1 MMRKK
6 IVFQLFFLTFLLC
19 CMIIAVIFFGQMYVT
34 KYLYIDKEKESVHKQ
49 LQQYSKY
56 YEKHSHDEK
65 KMQNIEET
73 YANQYGILIARLD
86 KEANIKM
93 LPSGDYY
100 LKVVDKETPE
110 KTSKVLFNNIVNA
123 KEYMDPDFSIIITG
137 FINKISTV
145 AVLNAASKDLGR
157 EIIIPMSMRV
167 KGYDTSFDSSIY
179 HQIIK
184 NMFDGTKEGIHVIK
198 NDRRN
203 TLYYLDGV
211 VKEISMPN
219 YSNPDAIETL
229 YNNDIFAKRILNFQA
244 DWITNKVKLED
255 RGWTQKEIRINDIQ
269 YIETIQPIIKNGQ
282 VQEMVYTLSS
292 LQPLTKAADLMSDYY
307 IYVIAFVLVLSLIV
321 SFYYSRIITKPLL
334 KINEATKKIMKFEFQ
349 DQLSIKSKNE
359 IGELSANINQ
369 LSDRM
374 EGYINQLKDDL
385 EKEKQLEQTRKDFIA
400 GVSHELKTPLSV
412 MQVSASMLQD
422 GIAPEMNQYYWGA
435 LEKEIEK
442 MNVMIDEMLNL
453 AKYESGT
460 YQIQME
466 QVHIGNLIQQAE
478 KDLHGQIDEKS
489 LQIKMNIDDVRVK
502 GKANLLEQVI
512 TNLFSNAIHYTDAK
526 QTIMIDIQEEKHAVY
541 IGFENKGSHIA
552 EENIEKIWDQFYR
565 VDKSRK
571 RVCGGTGLGLSIVK
585 NIFELHAAEYG
596 VTNTEDGV
604 LFYFRLEKW
613 DQSSE

>member
-1 MMRKK
+1 
-6 IVFQLFFLTFLLC
+6 
-19 CMIIAVIFFGQMYVT
+19 MIIAVIFFGQMYVMN
-34 KYLYIDKEKESVHKQ
+34 YLYIDKEKEHVQKQ
-49 LQQYSKY
+49 LQQYNTFYEAYKQDENKLQSKELS
-56 YEKHSHDEK
+56 YE
-65 KMQNIEET
+65 
-73 YANQYGILIARLD
+73 NQKGIMIARLD
-86 KEANIKM
+86 EAANIKK

-100 LKVVDKETPE
+100 IKAINKNDPSR
-110 KTSKVLFNNIVNA
+110 TSKVVFNNLINA
-123 KEYMDPDFSIIITG
+123 KKDMDPNFSILITSL
-137 FINKISTV
+137 INKTTKIAIMDT
-145 AVLNAASKDLGR
+145 ASKGSNKD
-157 EIIIPMSMRV
+157 IVIPTTLKI
-167 KGYDTSFDSSIY
+167 KGYDGGFVSPTY
-179 HQIIK
+179 YQIDKIMMSGVK
-184 NMFDGTKEGIHVIK
+184 NGMKIFSKEESEKYYFLEGI
-198 NDRRN
+198 
-203 TLYYLDGV
+203 
-211 VKEISMPN
+211 VKEISFPVYFN
-219 YSNPDAIETL
+219 SKIDNTLYSNEV
-229 YNNDIFAKRILNFQA
+229 FANRILQFQSE
-244 DWITNKVKLED
+244 WITDKVKLNGEE
-255 RGWTQKEIRINDIQ
+255 WVQNEISINGIK
-269 YIETIQPIIKNGQ
+269 YLETIKPILKDGQ
-282 VQEMVYTLSS
+282 VKEFIYSLSS
-292 LQPLTKAADLMSDYY
+292 LQPITKATDIMSDYY
-307 IYVIAFVLVLSLIV
+307 VYIIAFVLVLSLIV

-334 KINEATKKIMKFEFQ
+334 KINEATKKIMEFEFE

-359 IGELSANINQ
+359 IGELSSNINQ
-369 LSDRM
+369 LSERM
-374 EGYINQLKDDL
+374 EGYINQLKEDL

-422 GIAPEMNQYYWGA
+422 GIAPEMNQYYWEA

-442 MNVMIDEMLNL
+442 MNVLIDEMLNL

-466 QVHIGNLIQQAE
+466 QVNMGDFIQQAE

-512 TNLFSNAIHYTDAK
+512 TNLFTNAIRYTDARR
-526 QTIMIDIQEEKHAVY
+526 MIVIEVIEEEHGVY

-585 NIFELHAAEYG
+585 NIFELHTAEYG

-613 DQSSE
+613 DTKQ

>member
-1 MMRKK
+1 MRKK

-19 CMIIAVIFFGQMYVT
+19 CMIIAVIFFGQMYVMN
-34 KYLYIDKEKESVHKQ
+34 YLYIDKEKEHVQKQ
-49 LQQYSKY
+49 LQQYNTF
-56 YEKHSHDEK
+56 YEAYKQDENK
-65 KMQNIEET
+65 LQNKELSYE
-73 YANQYGILIARLD
+73 NQKGIMIARLD
-86 KEANIKM
+86 EAANIKK

-100 LKVVDKETPE
+100 IKAINKNDPSR
-110 KTSKVLFNNIVNA
+110 TSKVVFNNLINA
-123 KEYMDPDFSIIITG
+123 KKDMDPNFSILITSL
-137 FINKISTV
+137 INKTTKIAIMDT
-145 AVLNAASKDLGR
+145 ASKGSNKD
-157 EIIIPMSMRV
+157 IVIPTTLKI
-167 KGYDTSFDSSIY
+167 KGYDGGFVSPTY
-179 HQIIK
+179 YQIDKIMMSGVK
-184 NMFDGTKEGIHVIK
+184 NGMKIFSKEESEKYYFLEGI
-198 NDRRN
+198 
-203 TLYYLDGV
+203 
-211 VKEISMPN
+211 VKEISFPVYFN
-219 YSNPDAIETL
+219 SKIDNTLYSNEV
-229 YNNDIFAKRILNFQA
+229 FANRILQFQSE
-244 DWITNKVKLED
+244 WITDKVKLNGEE
-255 RGWTQKEIRINDIQ
+255 WVQNEISINGIK
-269 YIETIQPIIKNGQ
+269 YLETIKPILKDGQ
-282 VQEMVYTLSS
+282 VKEFIYSLSS
-292 LQPLTKAADLMSDYY
+292 LQPITKATDIMSDYY
-307 IYVIAFVLVLSLIV
+307 VYIIAFVLVLSLIV

-334 KINEATKKIMKFEFQ
+334 KINEATKKIMEFEFE

-359 IGELSANINQ
+359 IGELSSNINQ
-369 LSDRM
+369 LSERM
-374 EGYINQLKDDL
+374 EGYINQLKEDL

-422 GIAPEMNQYYWGA
+422 GFAPEMNQYYWEA

-442 MNVMIDEMLNL
+442 MNILIDEMLNL

-466 QVHIGNLIQQAE
+466 QVSIGNFIQQAE

-512 TNLFSNAIHYTDAK
+512 TNLFTNAIRYTDARR
-526 QTIMIDIQEEKHAVY
+526 MIVIEVIEEEHGVY

-613 DQSSE
+613 DTKQ

>member
-1 MMRKK
+1 MRKK

-19 CMIIAVIFFGQMYVT
+19 CMIIAVIFLGQMYVT

-49 LQQYSKY
+49 LHQYSKY

-73 YANQYGILIARLD
+73 FANQHGILIARLD

-100 LKVVDKETPE
+100 LKVVDKENPE
-110 KTSKVLFNNIVNA
+110 KTSKVVFNNIVNA

-145 AVLNAASKDLGR
+145 AVLTAASKDVGR

-167 KGYDTSFDSSIY
+167 KGYDTSFDSSI
-179 HQIIK
+179 HRQISK
-184 NMFDGTKEGIHVIK
+184 NMFEGTKEGIHLIK
-198 NDRRN
+198 DDRRN
-203 TLYYLDGV
+203 TLYFFDGV

-244 DWITNKVKLED
+244 NWITNKVKLED
-255 RGWTQKEIRINDIQ
+255 KGWTQKEIRINDIQ

-292 LQPLTKAADLMSDYY
+292 LQPLTKATDIMSDYY
-307 IYVIAFVLVLSLIV
+307 IYIIAFVLVLSLIM

-334 KINEATKKIMKFEFQ
+334 KINEATKKIMEFEFQ

-369 LSDRM
+369 LSVRM

-422 GIAPEMNQYYWGA
+422 GIAPELNQYYWGA

-442 MNVMIDEMLNL
+442 MNVIIDEMLNL

-460 YQIQME
+460 YQIQLE
-466 QVHIGNLIQQAE
+466 QVHIGNLIHQTE
-478 KDLHGQIDEKS
+478 KDLHGQIDEKA
-489 LQIKMNIDDVRVK
+489 LQIKTNIADVCVK

-512 TNLFSNAIHYTDAK
+512 TNLFTNAIRYTDSG
-526 QTIMIDIQEEKHAVY
+526 QTIVLVVNEEEHDVY
-541 IGFENKGSHIA
+541 IGFENKGSHIK
-552 EENIEKIWDQFYR
+552 EEDIEKIWDQFYR

-571 RVCGGTGLGLSIVK
+571 RVCGGMGLGLSIVK
-585 NIFELHAAEYG
+585 NIFELHDAEYG

-613 DQSSE
+613 GLK

>member
-1 MMRKK
+1 MRKK

-19 CMIIAVIFFGQMYVT
+19 CMIIAVIFFGQMYVMN
-34 KYLYIDKEKESVHKQ
+34 YLYIDKEKENVLKQ
-49 LQQYSKY
+49 LQQYSTF
-56 YEKHSHDEK
+56 YEAHKQDENK
-65 KMQNIEET
+65 LQSKELS
-73 YANQYGILIARLD
+73 YANQKSIMIARLD
-86 KEANIKM
+86 EIANIKK

-100 LKVVDKETPE
+100 IKAINKNNPSR
-110 KTSKVLFNNIVNA
+110 TSKIVFNNLINA
-123 KEYMDPDFSIIITG
+123 KKDMDSNFSVLITSL
-137 FINKISTV
+137 INKTTPIAIMDTV
-145 AVLNAASKDLGR
+145 SKGSNKD
-157 EIIIPMSMRV
+157 IVIPTTLKI
-167 KGYDTSFDSSIY
+167 KGYDGGFVSPTY
-179 HQIIK
+179 YQIDKIMMSGANNGIK
-184 NMFDGTKEGIHVIK
+184 HFTKEESEKYYFLEGI
-198 NDRRN
+198 
-203 TLYYLDGV
+203 
-211 VKEISMPN
+211 VKEISFPVYFN
-219 YSNPDAIETL
+219 SEVDNTLYSNEV
-229 YNNDIFAKRILNFQA
+229 FANRILQFQTE
-244 DWITNKVKLED
+244 WITDKVNLSGEN
-255 RGWTQKEIRINDIQ
+255 WVQKEININGIK
-269 YIETIQPIIKNGQ
+269 YLETVKPILKDGQ
-282 VQEMVYTLSS
+282 VKEMIYSLSS
-292 LQPLTKAADLMSDYY
+292 LQPITKATELMSDYY
-307 IYVIAFVLVLSLIV
+307 IYIIAFVLVLSLIV

-349 DQLSIKSKNE
+349 NQLSIKSKNE
-359 IGELSANINQ
+359 IGELSSNINQ

-385 EKEKQLEQTRKDFIA
+385 KKEKQLEQTRKDFIA

-422 GIAPEMNQYYWGA
+422 GIAPEMNQYYWEA

-442 MNVMIDEMLNL
+442 MNVLIDEMLNL

-466 QVHIGNLIQQAE
+466 QVNVVGLIQQVE

-489 LQIKMNIDDVRVK
+489 LKIIMNIDDVCVK
-502 GKANLLEQVI
+502 VKANLLEQVI
-512 TNLFSNAIHYTDAK
+512 TNLFTNAIRYTDAK
-526 QTIMIDIQEEKHAVY
+526 QMIVIDVKEEEHDVY

-585 NIFELHAAEYG
+585 NIFELHDAEYG

-613 DQSSE
+613 DGKQ

>member
-1 MMRKK
+1 MRKK

-19 CMIIAVIFFGQMYVT
+19 CMIIAVIFFGQMYVMN
-34 KYLYIDKEKESVHKQ
+34 YLYIDKEKEHVQKQ
-49 LQQYSKY
+49 LQQYNTFYEAYKQDENKLQSKELS
-56 YEKHSHDEK
+56 YE
-65 KMQNIEET
+65 
-73 YANQYGILIARLD
+73 NQKGIMIARLD
-86 KEANIKM
+86 EAANIKK

-100 LKVVDKETPE
+100 IKAINKNDPSR
-110 KTSKVLFNNIVNA
+110 TSKVVFNNLINA
-123 KEYMDPDFSIIITG
+123 KKDMDPNFSILITSL
-137 FINKISTV
+137 INKTTKIAIMDT
-145 AVLNAASKDLGR
+145 ASKGSNKD
-157 EIIIPMSMRV
+157 IVIPTTLKI
-167 KGYDTSFDSSIY
+167 KGYDGGFVSPTY
-179 HQIIK
+179 YQIDKIMMSGVK
-184 NMFDGTKEGIHVIK
+184 NGMKIFSKEESEKYYFLEGI
-198 NDRRN
+198 
-203 TLYYLDGV
+203 
-211 VKEISMPN
+211 VKEISFPVYFN
-219 YSNPDAIETL
+219 SKIDNTLYSNEV
-229 YNNDIFAKRILNFQA
+229 FANRILQFQSE
-244 DWITNKVKLED
+244 WITDKVKLNGEE
-255 RGWTQKEIRINDIQ
+255 WVQNEISINGIK
-269 YIETIQPIIKNGQ
+269 YLETIKPILKDGQ
-282 VQEMVYTLSS
+282 VKEFIYSLSS
-292 LQPLTKAADLMSDYY
+292 LQPITKATDIMSDYY
-307 IYVIAFVLVLSLIV
+307 VYIIAFVLVLSLIV

-334 KINEATKKIMKFEFQ
+334 KINEATKKIMEFEFE
-349 DQLSIKSKNE
+349 DQLSIQSKNE
-359 IGELSANINQ
+359 IGELSSNINQ
-369 LSDRM
+369 LSERM
-374 EGYINQLKDDL
+374 EGYINQLKEDL

-422 GIAPEMNQYYWGA
+422 GFAPEMNQYYWEA

-442 MNVMIDEMLNL
+442 MNILIDEMLNL

-466 QVHIGNLIQQAE
+466 QVSIGDLIQQAE
-478 KDLHGQIDEKS
+478 KDLHTQIDEKS

-512 TNLFSNAIHYTDAK
+512 TNLFTNAIRYTDSRR
-526 QTIMIDIQEEKHAVY
+526 MIVIEVIEEEHGVY

-613 DQSSE
+613 DTKQ

>member
-1 MMRKK
+1 MRKK

-19 CMIIAVIFFGQMYVT
+19 CMIIVVIFFGQMYVT
-34 KYLYIDKEKESVHKQ
+34 KYLYIDKEKESIHKQ
-49 LQQYSKY
+49 LQQYSEY

-73 YANQYGILIARLD
+73 YANQHGILIARLD

-93 LPSGDYY
+93 LPSGDYF
-100 LKVVDKETPE
+100 LKVVDRENPE
-110 KTSKVLFNNIVNA
+110 KTSKVVFNNIVNA
-123 KEYMDPDFSIIITG
+123 KEYMDPDFSIIITS

-145 AVLNAASKDLGR
+145 AVLHAASKDVGR
-157 EIIIPMSMRV
+157 EIIVPMSMKV

-179 HQIIK
+179 HQIRK
-184 NMFDGTKEGIHVIK
+184 NMFDGTKERFRLITHDGG
-198 NDRRN
+198 DA
-203 TLYYLDGV
+203 LDYLEGV

-292 LQPLTKAADLMSDYY
+292 LQPLTKAADLMNDYY

-349 DQLSIKSKNE
+349 DQISIKSKNE

-412 MQVSASMLQD
+412 MQISASMLQD
-422 GIAPEMNQYYWGA
+422 GIAPETNQYYWGA

-526 QTIMIDIQEEKHAVY
+526 QTIMIDVQEEKHAVY

>member
-1 MMRKK
+1 MRKK

-19 CMIIAVIFFGQMYVT
+19 CMIIAVIFFGQMYVMN
-34 KYLYIDKEKESVHKQ
+34 YLYIDKEKEHVQKQ
-49 LQQYSKY
+49 LQQYNTF
-56 YEKHSHDEK
+56 YEAYKQDENK
-65 KMQNIEET
+65 LQNKELSYE
-73 YANQYGILIARLD
+73 NQKGIMIARLD
-86 KEANIKM
+86 EAANIKK

-100 LKVVDKETPE
+100 IKAINKNDPSR
-110 KTSKVLFNNIVNA
+110 TSKVVFNNLINA
-123 KEYMDPDFSIIITG
+123 KKDMDPNFSILITSL
-137 FINKISTV
+137 INKTTKIAIMDT
-145 AVLNAASKDLGR
+145 ASKGSNKD
-157 EIIIPMSMRV
+157 IVIPTTLKI
-167 KGYDTSFDSSIY
+167 KGYDGGFVSPTY
-179 HQIIK
+179 YQIDKIMMSGVK
-184 NMFDGTKEGIHVIK
+184 NGMKIFSKEESEKYYFLEGI
-198 NDRRN
+198 
-203 TLYYLDGV
+203 
-211 VKEISMPN
+211 VKEISFPVYFN
-219 YSNPDAIETL
+219 SKIDNTLYSNEV
-229 YNNDIFAKRILNFQA
+229 FANRILQFQSE
-244 DWITNKVKLED
+244 WITDKVKLNGEE
-255 RGWTQKEIRINDIQ
+255 WVQNEISINGIK
-269 YIETIQPIIKNGQ
+269 YLETIKPILKDGQ
-282 VQEMVYTLSS
+282 VKEFIYSLSS
-292 LQPLTKAADLMSDYY
+292 LQPITKATDIMSDYY
-307 IYVIAFVLVLSLIV
+307 VYIIAFVLVLSLIV

-334 KINEATKKIMKFEFQ
+334 KINEATKKIMEFEFE

-359 IGELSANINQ
+359 IGELSSNINQ
-369 LSDRM
+369 LSERM
-374 EGYINQLKDDL
+374 EGYINQLKEDL

-422 GIAPEMNQYYWGA
+422 GFAPEMNQYYWEA

-442 MNVMIDEMLNL
+442 MNILIDEMLNL

-466 QVHIGNLIQQAE
+466 QVSIGDFIQQAE

-512 TNLFSNAIHYTDAK
+512 TNLFTNAIRYTDARR
-526 QTIMIDIQEEKHAVY
+526 MIVIEVIEEEHGVY

-613 DQSSE
+613 DTKQ

>member
-1 MMRKK
+1 MRKK

-34 KYLYIDKEKESVHKQ
+34 KYLYIDKEKESVQKQ

-56 YEKHSHDEK
+56 YEKHSLDEK
-65 KMQNIEET
+65 KMQDIEKT
-73 YANQYGILIARLD
+73 YANQNGILIARLD

-100 LKVVDKETPE
+100 LKIVDRNDPT
-110 KTSKVLFNNIVNA
+110 KTSKVVFNNFVNA
-123 KEYMDPDFSIIITG
+123 KEHVDPDFSIIITG
-137 FINKISTV
+137 FINKISNV
-145 AVLNAASKDLGR
+145 AVLQAASKDISR
-157 EIIIPMSMRV
+157 EIIVPMSIKV
-167 KGYDTSFDSSIY
+167 KGYDTNFDSSTY
-179 HQIIK
+179 HQVRK
-184 NMFDGTKEGIHVIK
+184 NTFDGVKEGHRLIIDDGK
-198 NDRRN
+198 YA
-203 TLYYLDGV
+203 LYYLEGV

-219 YSNPDAIETL
+219 YTNPDAINTL

-244 DWITNKVKLED
+244 DWITNKVTLED
-255 RGWTQKEIRINDIQ
+255 NGWTQKEISINGIQ
-269 YIETIQPIIKNGQ
+269 YIETIKPIIKNGQ

-292 LQPLTKAADLMSDYY
+292 LQPLTKATDLMSDYY
-307 IYVIAFVLVLSLIV
+307 IYIIVFVLVLSLFV

-334 KINEATKKIMKFEFQ
+334 KINKATKKIMEFEFQ
-349 DQLSIKSKNE
+349 NKLSITSKNE
-359 IGELSANINQ
+359 IGELSTNINQ
-369 LSDRM
+369 LSERI
-374 EGYINQLKDDL
+374 EGYINQLKEDL

-422 GIAPEMNQYYWGA
+422 GIAPEMNQYYWEA

-466 QVHIGNLIQQAE
+466 QVNIGNLIQQAE

-489 LQIKMNIDDVRVK
+489 LQIKMNIDDVCVK
-502 GKANLLEQVI
+502 GKANLLGQVI
-512 TNLFSNAIHYTDAK
+512 TNLFTNAIRYTDAE
-526 QTIMIDIQEEKHAVY
+526 QMIVIEVKEQEHGVY

-552 EENIEKIWDQFYR
+552 EEIIDKIWDQFYR
-565 VDKSRK
+565 GDKSRK

-585 NIFELHAAEYG
+585 NILELHDAEYG
-596 VTNTEDGV
+596 VTNTKDGV
-604 LFYFRLEKW
+604 VFYFCLEKW
-613 DQSSE
+613 DTK

>member
-1 MMRKK
+1 MKKK
-6 IVFQLFFLTFLLC
+6 IVLQLFSLTFLLC

-34 KYLYIDKEKESVHKQ
+34 KYLYIDKEKESVQKQ
-49 LQQYSKY
+49 LQQYEKY
-56 YEKHSHDEK
+56 YESHSQEEM
-65 KMQNIEET
+65 KMQKIEEKF
-73 YANQYGILIARLD
+73 ANQHVILIARLD

-100 LKVVDKETPE
+100 LKVVDRNDPT
-110 KTSKVLFNNIVNA
+110 KTSKVVFNNFVNA
-123 KEYMDPDFSIIITG
+123 KEHVGSNFSIIITD
-137 FINKISTV
+137 FINKLSNV
-145 AVLNAASKDLGR
+145 ALLDVASKGVSKD
-157 EIIIPMSMRV
+157 IVTPMSMRA
-167 KGYDTSFDSSIY
+167 KGYDTRFDSSTY
-179 HQIIK
+179 HQILK
-184 NMFDGTKEGIHVIK
+184 NTQDSTKKGHQLIILDG
-198 NDRRN
+198 RYA
-203 TLYYLDGV
+203 LYYLEGV

-219 YSNPDAIETL
+219 YADPDAVNTM

-244 DWITNKVKLED
+244 DWITDKVKLED
-255 RGWTQKEIRINDIQ
+255 SSWTQKEIRINGIQ
-269 YIETIQPIIKNGQ
+269 YIETIKPIIKNGQ
-282 VQEMVYTLSS
+282 VQEILYTLSS
-292 LQPLTKAADLMSDYY
+292 LQPLTKASDLMSDYY
-307 IYVIAFVLVLSLIV
+307 IYIIAFVLVLSLIV

-334 KINEATKKIMKFEFQ
+334 KINEATKKIMEFKFQ

-359 IGELSANINQ
+359 IGELSSNINQ
-369 LSDRM
+369 LSARM

-422 GIAPEMNQYYWGA
+422 GIAPEMNQYYWEA

-442 MNVMIDEMLNL
+442 MNVLIDEMLNL
-453 AKYESGT
+453 AKYQSGT

-466 QVHIGNLIQQAE
+466 QFFIGRMIHQVQNNL
-478 KDLHGQIDEKS
+478 HVQIHEKS
-489 LQIKMNIDDVRVK
+489 LQIKTNIDDVCVK

-512 TNLFSNAIHYTDAK
+512 TNLFTNAIRYTNTG
-526 QTIMIDIQEEKHAVY
+526 QTIVIEVKEEEYGVY
-541 IGFENKGSHIA
+541 IGFENKGSHIT

-585 NIFELHAAEYG
+585 NIFELHDAEYG

-604 LFYFRLEKW
+604 LFYFRLDKW
-613 DQSSE
+613 DTK

>member
-1 MMRKK
+1 MRKK

-19 CMIIAVIFFGQMYVT
+19 CMIIAIIFFGQMYVMN
-34 KYLYIDKEKESVHKQ
+34 YLYIDKEKENVLKQ
-49 LQQYSKY
+49 LQQYSTF
-56 YEKHSHDEK
+56 YEAHKQDENK
-65 KMQNIEET
+65 LQSKELS
-73 YANQYGILIARLD
+73 YANQKSIMIARLD
-86 KEANIKM
+86 EIANIKK

-100 LKVVDKETPE
+100 IKAINKNNPSR
-110 KTSKVLFNNIVNA
+110 TSKIVFNNLINA
-123 KEYMDPDFSIIITG
+123 KKDMDSNFSVLITSL
-137 FINKISTV
+137 INKTTPIAIMDTV
-145 AVLNAASKDLGR
+145 SKGSNKD
-157 EIIIPMSMRV
+157 IVIPTTLKI
-167 KGYDTSFDSSIY
+167 KGYDGGFVSPTY
-179 HQIIK
+179 YQIDKIMMSGANNGIK
-184 NMFDGTKEGIHVIK
+184 HFTKEESEKYYFLEGI
-198 NDRRN
+198 
-203 TLYYLDGV
+203 
-211 VKEISMPN
+211 VKEISFPVYFN
-219 YSNPDAIETL
+219 SEVDNTLYSNEV
-229 YNNDIFAKRILNFQA
+229 FANRILQFQSE
-244 DWITNKVKLED
+244 WITDKVNLSGEN
-255 RGWTQKEIRINDIQ
+255 WVQKEININGIK
-269 YIETIQPIIKNGQ
+269 YLETIKPILKDGQ
-282 VQEMVYTLSS
+282 VKEMIYSLSS
-292 LQPLTKAADLMSDYY
+292 LQPITKATELMSDYY
-307 IYVIAFVLVLSLIV
+307 IYIIAFVLVLSLIV

-349 DQLSIKSKNE
+349 NQLSIKSKNE
-359 IGELSANINQ
+359 IGELSSNINQ

-385 EKEKQLEQTRKDFIA
+385 KKEKQLEQTRKDFIA

-422 GIAPEMNQYYWGA
+422 GIAPEMNQYYWEA

-442 MNVMIDEMLNL
+442 MNVLIDEMLNL

-466 QVHIGNLIQQAE
+466 QVNVVGLIQQVE

-489 LQIKMNIDDVRVK
+489 LKIIMNIDDVCVK
-502 GKANLLEQVI
+502 VKANLLEQVI
-512 TNLFSNAIHYTDAK
+512 TNLFTNAIRYTDAK
-526 QTIMIDIQEEKHAVY
+526 QMIVIDVKEEEHDVY

-585 NIFELHAAEYG
+585 NIFELHDAEYG

-613 DQSSE
+613 DGKQ

>member
-1 MMRKK
+1 MKKK
-6 IVFQLFFLTFLLC
+6 IVLQLFSLTFLLC

-34 KYLYIDKEKESVHKQ
+34 KYLYIDKEKESVQKQ
-49 LQQYSKY
+49 LQQYEKY
-56 YEKHSHDEK
+56 YESHSQEEMK
-65 KMQNIEET
+65 IQKIEEKF
-73 YANQYGILIARLD
+73 ANQHGILIARLD

-100 LKVVDKETPE
+100 LKVVDRNDPT
-110 KTSKVLFNNIVNA
+110 KTSKVVFNNFVNA
-123 KEYMDPDFSIIITG
+123 KEHVGSNFSIIITD
-137 FINKISTV
+137 FINKLSNV
-145 AVLNAASKDLGR
+145 ALLDVASKGVSKD
-157 EIIIPMSMRV
+157 IVTPMSMRA
-167 KGYDTSFDSSIY
+167 KGYDTRFDSSTY
-179 HQIIK
+179 HQILK
-184 NMFDGTKEGIHVIK
+184 NTQDSTKKGHQLIILDG
-198 NDRRN
+198 RYA
-203 TLYYLDGV
+203 LYYLEGV

-219 YSNPDAIETL
+219 YADPDAVNTM

-244 DWITNKVKLED
+244 DWITDKVKLED
-255 RGWTQKEIRINDIQ
+255 SSWTQKEIRINGIQ
-269 YIETIQPIIKNGQ
+269 YIETIKPIIKNGQ
-282 VQEMVYTLSS
+282 VQEILYTLSS
-292 LQPLTKAADLMSDYY
+292 LQPLTKASDLMSDYY
-307 IYVIAFVLVLSLIV
+307 IYIIAFVLVLSLIV

-334 KINEATKKIMKFEFQ
+334 KINEATKKIMEFKFQ

-359 IGELSANINQ
+359 IGELSSNINQ
-369 LSDRM
+369 LSARM

-422 GIAPEMNQYYWGA
+422 GIAPEMNQYYWEA

-442 MNVMIDEMLNL
+442 MNVLIDEMLNL
-453 AKYESGT
+453 AKYQSGT

-466 QVHIGNLIQQAE
+466 QFFIGRMIHQVQNNL
-478 KDLHGQIDEKS
+478 HVQIHEKS
-489 LQIKMNIDDVRVK
+489 LQIKTNIDDVCVK

-512 TNLFSNAIHYTDAK
+512 TNLFTNAIRYTNTG
-526 QTIMIDIQEEKHAVY
+526 QTIVIEVKEEEYGVY
-541 IGFENKGSHIA
+541 IGFENKGSHIT

-585 NIFELHAAEYG
+585 NIFELHDAEYG

-604 LFYFRLEKW
+604 LFYFRLDKW
-613 DQSSE
+613 DTK

>member
-1 MMRKK
+1 MRKK

-34 KYLYIDKEKESVHKQ
+34 KYLYIDKEKESIQKQ

-65 KMQNIEET
+65 KMQKIEET
-73 YANQYGILIARLD
+73 YANQHGILIARLD

-100 LKVVDKETPE
+100 LKVVDKENPE
-110 KTSKVLFNNIVNA
+110 KVSKVVFNNIVNA

-145 AVLNAASKDLGR
+145 AVLNVASKDVGR
-157 EIIIPMSMRV
+157 EILIPMSMRV
-167 KGYDTSFDSSIY
+167 KGYDTSFNSSIY
-179 HQIIK
+179 RQIRK
-184 NMFDGTKEGIHVIK
+184 SMFDGTKEGIHLITD
-198 NDRRN
+198 DRGN
-203 TLYYLDGV
+203 TLYFFNGV

-229 YNNDIFAKRILNFQA
+229 YNNDIFAKRILNFQS
-244 DWITNKVKLED
+244 DWITNKVQLEGS
-255 RGWTQKEIRINDIQ
+255 GWTQKEININGIQ
-269 YIETIQPIIKNGQ
+269 YIETIKPILKNGQ

-292 LQPLTKAADLMSDYY
+292 LQPLTKATDLMSDYY
-307 IYVIAFVLVLSLIV
+307 IYIIAFVLVLSLIV
-321 SFYYSRIITKPLL
+321 SFYYSRIITKPLI
-334 KINEATKKIMKFEFQ
+334 KINETTKKIMEFEFQ
-349 DQLSIKSKNE
+349 NKLSIKSKNE
-359 IGELSANINQ
+359 IGELSSNINQ
-369 LSDRM
+369 LSERM
-374 EGYINQLKDDL
+374 EGYINQLKEDL
-385 EKEKQLEQTRKDFIA
+385 EKEKQLERTRKDFIA

-422 GIAPEMNQYYWGA
+422 GIAPEMNQYYWEA

-442 MNVMIDEMLNL
+442 MNVLIDEMLNL

-466 QVHIGNLIQQAE
+466 QAHIGRIIRKTE
-478 KDLHGQIDEKS
+478 KDLHVQIDEKS
-489 LQIKMNIDDVRVK
+489 LQIELNIDNVYVK
-502 GKANLLEQVI
+502 GKSNLLEQVI
-512 TNLFSNAIHYTDAK
+512 TNLFTNAIRYTGAK
-526 QTIMIDIQEEKHAVY
+526 QLIVIDVKEEENDVY

-552 EENIEKIWDQFYR
+552 EENIDKIWDQFYR

-571 RVCGGTGLGLSIVK
+571 RVCGGTGLGLAIVK
-585 NIFELHAAEYG
+585 NILELHAAEYG
-596 VTNTEDGV
+596 VMNTEDGV
-604 LFYFRLEKW
+604 LFYFRLNKW
-613 DQSSE
+613 DIEQ

>member
-1 MMRKK
+1 M
-6 IVFQLFFLTFLLC
+6 F
-19 CMIIAVIFFGQMYVT
+19 
-34 KYLYIDKEKESVHKQ
+34 
-49 LQQYSKY
+49 
-56 YEKHSHDEK
+56 
-65 KMQNIEET
+65 
-73 YANQYGILIARLD
+73 AN
-86 KEANIKM
+86 
-93 LPSGDYY
+93 
-100 LKVVDKETPE
+100 
-110 KTSKVLFNNIVNA
+110 
-123 KEYMDPDFSIIITG
+123 
-137 FINKISTV
+137 
-145 AVLNAASKDLGR
+145 
-157 EIIIPMSMRV
+157 
-167 KGYDTSFDSSIY
+167 
-179 HQIIK
+179 
-184 NMFDGTKEGIHVIK
+184 
-198 NDRRN
+198 
-203 TLYYLDGV
+203 
-211 VKEISMPN
+211 
-219 YSNPDAIETL
+219 
-229 YNNDIFAKRILNFQA
+229 RILQFQSE
-244 DWITNKVKLED
+244 WITDKVKLNGEE
-255 RGWTQKEIRINDIQ
+255 WVQNEISINGIK
-269 YIETIQPIIKNGQ
+269 YLETIKPILKDGQ
-282 VQEMVYTLSS
+282 VKEFIYSLSS
-292 LQPLTKAADLMSDYY
+292 LQPITKATDIMSDYY
-307 IYVIAFVLVLSLIV
+307 VYIIAFVLVLSLIV

-334 KINEATKKIMKFEFQ
+334 KINEATKKIMEFEFE

-359 IGELSANINQ
+359 IGELSSNINQ
-369 LSDRM
+369 LSERM
-374 EGYINQLKDDL
+374 EGYINQLKEDL

-422 GIAPEMNQYYWGA
+422 GFAPERNQYYWEA

-442 MNVMIDEMLNL
+442 MNILIDEMLNL

-466 QVHIGNLIQQAE
+466 QVSIGDFIQQAE

-512 TNLFSNAIHYTDAK
+512 TNLFTNAIRYTDARR
-526 QTIMIDIQEEKHAVY
+526 MIVIEVIEEEHGVY

-613 DQSSE
+613 DTKQ

>member
-1 MMRKK
+1 MRRK
-6 IVFQLFFLTFLLC
+6 IVFQLFSLTFLLC
-19 CMIIAVIFFGQMYVT
+19 CMIITVIFLGQMYVT
-34 KYLYIDKEKESVHKQ
+34 KYLYVDKEKESVQKQ
-49 LQQYSKY
+49 LHQYSKY

-73 YANQYGILIARLD
+73 FANQHGILIARLD

-100 LKVVDKETPE
+100 LKVVDKENPE
-110 KTSKVLFNNIVNA
+110 NASKVVFNNIVNA

-145 AVLNAASKDLGR
+145 AVLTAASKDVGR

-167 KGYDTSFDSSIY
+167 KGYDTNFDSSI
-179 HQIIK
+179 HRQISK
-184 NMFDGTKEGIHVIK
+184 NMFEGAKEGIRLIK
-198 NDRRN
+198 DDSP
-203 TLYYLDGV
+203 LYFFDGV

-229 YNNDIFAKRILNFQA
+229 YNNDIFAKRILDFQA

-292 LQPLTKAADLMSDYY
+292 LQPLTKASDLMSDYY
-307 IYVIAFVLVLSLIV
+307 IYIVAFVLVLSLIV

-334 KINEATKKIMKFEFQ
+334 KINEATKKIMEFDFQ

-359 IGELSANINQ
+359 IGELSSNINQ
-369 LSDRM
+369 LSARM

-460 YQIQME
+460 YQIQLE
-466 QVHIGNLIQQAE
+466 QVHIGNLIHQVE
-478 KDLHGQIDEKS
+478 KDLHCQIDEKA
-489 LQIKMNIDDVRVK
+489 LQIKTNIDDVCVK

-512 TNLFSNAIHYTDAK
+512 TNLFTNAIRYTDSG
-526 QTIMIDIQEEKHAVY
+526 QTIVLVVNEEEHDVY
-541 IGFENKGSHIA
+541 IGFENKGSHIK
-552 EENIEKIWDQFYR
+552 EEDIEKIWDQFYR

-571 RVCGGTGLGLSIVK
+571 RVCGGMGLGLSIVK
-585 NIFELHAAEYG
+585 NIFELHDAEYG
-596 VTNTEDGV
+596 VKNTEDGV
-604 LFYFRLEKW
+604 LFYFRLKKW
-613 DQSSE
+613 DTM

>member
-1 MMRKK
+1 MRKK

-19 CMIIAVIFFGQMYVT
+19 CMIIAVIFFGQMYVMN
-34 KYLYIDKEKESVHKQ
+34 YLYIDKEKEHVQKQ
-49 LQQYSKY
+49 LQQYNTF
-56 YEKHSHDEK
+56 YEAYKQDENK
-65 KMQNIEET
+65 LQNKELSYE
-73 YANQYGILIARLD
+73 NQKGIMIARLD
-86 KEANIKM
+86 EAANIKK

-100 LKVVDKETPE
+100 IKAINKNDPSR
-110 KTSKVLFNNIVNA
+110 TSKVVFNNLINA
-123 KEYMDPDFSIIITG
+123 KKDMDPNFSILITSL
-137 FINKISTV
+137 INKTTKIAIMDT
-145 AVLNAASKDLGR
+145 ASKGSNKD
-157 EIIIPMSMRV
+157 IVIPTTLKI
-167 KGYDTSFDSSIY
+167 KGYDGGFVSPTY
-179 HQIIK
+179 YQIDKIMMSGVK
-184 NMFDGTKEGIHVIK
+184 NGMKIFSKEESEKYYFLEGI
-198 NDRRN
+198 
-203 TLYYLDGV
+203 
-211 VKEISMPN
+211 VKEISFPVYFN
-219 YSNPDAIETL
+219 SKIDNTLYSNEV
-229 YNNDIFAKRILNFQA
+229 FANRILQFQSE
-244 DWITNKVKLED
+244 WITDKVKLNGEE
-255 RGWTQKEIRINDIQ
+255 WVQNEISINGIK
-269 YIETIQPIIKNGQ
+269 YLETIKPILKDGQ
-282 VQEMVYTLSS
+282 VKEFIYSLSS
-292 LQPLTKAADLMSDYY
+292 LQPITKATDIMSDYY
-307 IYVIAFVLVLSLIV
+307 VYIIAFVLVLSLIV

-334 KINEATKKIMKFEFQ
+334 KINEATKKIMEFEFE

-359 IGELSANINQ
+359 IGELSSNINQ
-369 LSDRM
+369 LSERM
-374 EGYINQLKDDL
+374 EGYINQLKEDL

-422 GIAPEMNQYYWGA
+422 GFAPEMNQYYWEA

-442 MNVMIDEMLNL
+442 MNILIDEMLNL

-466 QVHIGNLIQQAE
+466 QVSIGDLIQQAE
-478 KDLHGQIDEKS
+478 KDLHTQIDEKS

-512 TNLFSNAIHYTDAK
+512 TNLFTNAIRYTDSRR
-526 QTIMIDIQEEKHAVY
+526 MIVIEVIEEEHGVY

-613 DQSSE
+613 DTKQ

>member
-1 MMRKK
+1 MRKK

-19 CMIIAVIFFGQMYVT
+19 CMIIAVIFFGQMYVMN
-34 KYLYIDKEKESVHKQ
+34 YLYIDKEKENVLKQ
-49 LQQYSKY
+49 LQQYSTF
-56 YEKHSHDEK
+56 YEAHKQDENK
-65 KMQNIEET
+65 LQSKELS
-73 YANQYGILIARLD
+73 YANQKSIMIARLD
-86 KEANIKM
+86 EIANIKK

-100 LKVVDKETPE
+100 IKAINKNNPSR
-110 KTSKVLFNNIVNA
+110 TSKIVFNNLINA
-123 KEYMDPDFSIIITG
+123 KKDMDSNFSVLITSL
-137 FINKISTV
+137 INKTTPIAIMDTV
-145 AVLNAASKDLGR
+145 SKGSNKD
-157 EIIIPMSMRV
+157 IVIPTTLKI
-167 KGYDTSFDSSIY
+167 KGYDGGFVSPTY
-179 HQIIK
+179 YQIDKIMMSGANNGIK
-184 NMFDGTKEGIHVIK
+184 HFTKEESEKYYFLEGI
-198 NDRRN
+198 
-203 TLYYLDGV
+203 
-211 VKEISMPN
+211 VKEISFPVYFN
-219 YSNPDAIETL
+219 SEVDNTLYSNEV
-229 YNNDIFAKRILNFQA
+229 FANRILQFQSE
-244 DWITNKVKLED
+244 WITDKVNLSGEN
-255 RGWTQKEIRINDIQ
+255 WVQKEININGIK
-269 YIETIQPIIKNGQ
+269 YLETIKPILKDGQ
-282 VQEMVYTLSS
+282 VKEMIYSLSS
-292 LQPLTKAADLMSDYY
+292 LQPITKATELMSDYY
-307 IYVIAFVLVLSLIV
+307 IYIIAFVLVLSLIV

-359 IGELSANINQ
+359 IGELSSNINQ

-374 EGYINQLKDDL
+374 KGYINQLKDDL
-385 EKEKQLEQTRKDFIA
+385 KKEKQLEQTRKDFIA

-422 GIAPEMNQYYWGA
+422 GIAPEMNQYYWEA

-442 MNVMIDEMLNL
+442 MNVLIDEMLNL

-466 QVHIGNLIQQAE
+466 QVNVVGLIQQVE

-489 LQIKMNIDDVRVK
+489 LKIIMNIDDVCVK
-502 GKANLLEQVI
+502 VKANLLEQVI
-512 TNLFSNAIHYTDAK
+512 TNLFTNAIRYTDAK
-526 QTIMIDIQEEKHAVY
+526 QMIVIDVKEEEHDVY

-585 NIFELHAAEYG
+585 NIFELHDAEYG

-613 DQSSE
+613 DGKQ

>member
-1 MMRKK
+1 MMRRK
-6 IVFQLFFLTFLLC
+6 IVFQLFSLTFLLC
-19 CMIIAVIFFGQMYVT
+19 CMIITVIFLGQMYVT
-34 KYLYIDKEKESVHKQ
+34 KYLYVDKEKESVQKQ
-49 LQQYSKY
+49 LHQYSKY

-73 YANQYGILIARLD
+73 FANQHGILIARLD

-100 LKVVDKETPE
+100 LKVVDKENPE
-110 KTSKVLFNNIVNA
+110 NASKVVFNNIVNA

-145 AVLNAASKDLGR
+145 AVLTAASKDVGR

-167 KGYDTSFDSSIY
+167 KGYDTNFDSSI
-179 HQIIK
+179 HRQISK
-184 NMFDGTKEGIHVIK
+184 NMFEGAKEGIRLIK
-198 NDRRN
+198 DDSP
-203 TLYYLDGV
+203 LYFFDGV

-229 YNNDIFAKRILNFQA
+229 YNNDIFAKRILDFQA

-292 LQPLTKAADLMSDYY
+292 LQPLTKASDLMSDYY
-307 IYVIAFVLVLSLIV
+307 IYIVAFVLVLSLIV

-334 KINEATKKIMKFEFQ
+334 KINEATKKIMEFDFQ

-359 IGELSANINQ
+359 IGELSSNINQ
-369 LSDRM
+369 LSARM

-460 YQIQME
+460 YQIQLE
-466 QVHIGNLIQQAE
+466 QVHIGNLIHQVE
-478 KDLHGQIDEKS
+478 KDLHCQIDEKA
-489 LQIKMNIDDVRVK
+489 LQIKTNIDDVCVK

-512 TNLFSNAIHYTDAK
+512 TNLFTNAIRYTDSG
-526 QTIMIDIQEEKHAVY
+526 QTIVLVVNEEEHDVY
-541 IGFENKGSHIA
+541 IGFENKGSHIK
-552 EENIEKIWDQFYR
+552 EEDIEKIWDQFYR

-571 RVCGGTGLGLSIVK
+571 RVCGGMGLGLSIVK
-585 NIFELHAAEYG
+585 NIFELHDAEYG
-596 VTNTEDGV
+596 VKNTEDGV
-604 LFYFRLEKW
+604 LFYFRLKKW
-613 DQSSE
+613 DTM

>member
-1 MMRKK
+1 MKKK
-6 IVFQLFFLTFLLC
+6 IVLQLFSLTFLLC

-34 KYLYIDKEKESVHKQ
+34 KYLYIDKEKESVQKQ
-49 LQQYSKY
+49 LQQYEKY
-56 YEKHSHDEK
+56 YESHSQEEMK
-65 KMQNIEET
+65 IQKIEEKF
-73 YANQYGILIARLD
+73 ANQHGILIARLD

-100 LKVVDKETPE
+100 LKVVDRNDPT
-110 KTSKVLFNNIVNA
+110 KTSKVVFNNFVNA
-123 KEYMDPDFSIIITG
+123 KEHVGSNFSIIITD
-137 FINKISTV
+137 FINKLSNV
-145 AVLNAASKDLGR
+145 ALLDVASKGVSKD
-157 EIIIPMSMRV
+157 IVTPMSMRA
-167 KGYDTSFDSSIY
+167 KGYDTRFDSSTY
-179 HQIIK
+179 HQILK
-184 NMFDGTKEGIHVIK
+184 NTQDSTKKGHQLIILDG
-198 NDRRN
+198 RYA
-203 TLYYLDGV
+203 LYYLEGV

-219 YSNPDAIETL
+219 YADPDAVNTM

-244 DWITNKVKLED
+244 DWITDKVKLED
-255 RGWTQKEIRINDIQ
+255 SSWTQKEIRINGIQ
-269 YIETIQPIIKNGQ
+269 YIETIKPIIKNGQ
-282 VQEMVYTLSS
+282 VQEILYTLSS
-292 LQPLTKAADLMSDYY
+292 LQPLTKASDLMSDYY
-307 IYVIAFVLVLSLIV
+307 IYIIAFVLVLSLIV

-334 KINEATKKIMKFEFQ
+334 KIHEATKKIMEFKFQ

-359 IGELSANINQ
+359 IGELSSNINQ
-369 LSDRM
+369 LSARM

-422 GIAPEMNQYYWGA
+422 GIAPEMNQYYWEA

-442 MNVMIDEMLNL
+442 MNVLIDEMLNL
-453 AKYESGT
+453 AKYQSGT

-466 QVHIGNLIQQAE
+466 QFFIGRMIHQVQNNL
-478 KDLHGQIDEKS
+478 HVQIHEKS
-489 LQIKMNIDDVRVK
+489 LQIKTNIDDVCVK

-512 TNLFSNAIHYTDAK
+512 TNLFTNAIRYTNTG
-526 QTIMIDIQEEKHAVY
+526 QTIVIEVKEEEYGVY
-541 IGFENKGSHIA
+541 IGFENKGSHIT

-585 NIFELHAAEYG
+585 NIFELHDAEYG

-604 LFYFRLEKW
+604 LFYFRLDKW
-613 DQSSE
+613 DTK